1 MRFGKVTGTSGAPGE
16 RARWGY
22 VKMAG
27 MLQSEQVPLL
37 AQLAELAGKYPDE
50 LNAQV
55 RQFELGGRGFGAPG
69 RPALMGVINLSRQSW
84 YRESI
89 SVSTQAAIK
98 RGRVLWAQGAAVID
112 LGAESTQSYADD
124 ISPGDQIASLLPVIS
139 ALSAERVLVSTETYD
154 PGVAQVGLAAGA
166 RVLNLTGV
174 AYDEEMFALAARYEA
189 AVVICFSQGDN
200 VRVSTVLN
208 VGDDPIPMLID
219 HFEPRI
225 ERAVAAGVSRI
236 FIDPGLGFH
245 YENLTDGAERV
256 RYQSQVLLNS
266 FRLRTLGWPICQALP
281 RAFDFFEDNFR
292 SAEPYFAVL
301 AAMGRTD
308 LLRTHEVSQVNA
320 VLSTMDVLDI
330 Q

>member
-1 MRFGKVTGTSGAPGE
+1 MVGMP
-16 RARWGY
+16 RA
-22 VKMAG
+22 
-27 MLQSEQVPLL
+27 EQMPLL
-37 AQLAELAGKYPDE
+37 AQLAELVGKYPDE
-50 LNAQV
+50 LNSQIQ
-55 RQFELGGRGFGAPG
+55 QFALGGTTFGASG

-89 SVSTQAAIK
+89 SVSAAAAIR
-98 RGRVLWAQGAAVID
+98 RGQVLWAQGAAVID

-124 ISPGDQIASLLPVIS
+124 ISPRDQIESLLPVIS
-139 ALSAERVLVSTETYD
+139 GLSAEGVVISIETYD
-154 PGVAQVGLAAGA
+154 PEVAQVGLTGGA
-166 RVLNLTGV
+166 QVLNLTGISHD
-174 AYDEEMFALAARYEA
+174 AEMFALAARQEA
-189 AVVICFSQGDN
+189 AVIMCFTQGDN

-208 VGDDPIPMLID
+208 VGDDPIPMLSD

-256 RYQSQVLLNS
+256 RYQSQVLLSS
-266 FRLRTLGWPICQALP
+266 FRLRALGWPICQALP

-301 AAMGRTD
+301 ATMGRTD
-308 LLRTHEVSQVNA
+308 LLRTHEVPQVQA
-320 VLSTMDVLDI
+320 VLNTMDVLDI
-330 Q
+330 

>member
-1 MRFGKVTGTSGAPGE
+1 MGCVTLVLMPSG
-16 RARWGY
+16 
-22 VKMAG
+22 
-27 MLQSEQVPLL
+27 EQLPWLG
-37 AQLAELAGKYPDE
+37 QLAELAAKYPDE
-50 LNAQV
+50 LTAQV
-55 RQFELGGRGFGAPG
+55 QSFELGGHVFGSG

-89 SVSTQAAIK
+89 SVSTTAAIK
-98 RGRVLWAQGAAVID
+98 RGRVLRAQGAAVID
-112 LGAESTQSYADD
+112 LGAQSTQNYADD
-124 ISPGDQIASLLPVIS
+124 IASGEQIESMLPVIT
-139 ALSAERVLVSTETYD
+139 ALSAEGAVVSVETYE
-154 PGVAQVGLAAGA
+154 PEIAQVGLGAGA

-174 AYDEEMFALAARYEA
+174 AHDDEMFALAARHEA
-189 AVVICFSQGDN
+189 AVVMCFSQGDN
-200 VRVSTVLN
+200 VRVASALH
-208 VGDDPIPMLID
+208 VGDDPIPMLSD

-225 ERAVAAGVSRI
+225 ERAVAAGLSRI

-256 RYQSQVLLNS
+256 RYQSLVLLNS

-308 LLRTHEVSQVNA
+308 LLRTHEVPQVSA
-320 VLSTMDVLDI
+320 VLSTMEVLDT
-330 Q
+330 

>member
-1 MRFGKVTGTSGAPGE
+1 MPR
-16 RARWGY
+16 
-22 VKMAG
+22 
-27 MLQSEQVPLL
+27 SEQLPLL
-37 AQLAELAGKYPDE
+37 AQLAELVGKYPDE
-50 LNAQV
+50 LNSPIQ
-55 RQFELGGRGFGAPG
+55 QFDLGGSTFGAGG

-89 SVSTQAAIK
+89 STSTDAAIK

-124 ISPGDQIASLLPVIS
+124 IASRDQIESLLPVIS
-139 ALSAERVLVSTETYD
+139 ALSAEGVVVSTETYD
-154 PGVAQVGLAAGA
+154 AEVAQVALGAGA
-166 RVLNLTGV
+166 QVLNLTGV
-174 AYDEEMFALAARYEA
+174 SQDREMFVLAARHDA
-189 AVVICFSQGDN
+189 AVIMCISQGDN

-208 VGDDPIPMLID
+208 VGDDPIPMLVD

-256 RYQSQVLLNS
+256 RYQSQVLLSS

-308 LLRTHEVSQVNA
+308 LLRTHEVPQVNA
-320 VLSTMDVLDI
+320 VLNTMEVLDI
-330 Q
+330 

>member
-1 MRFGKVTGTSGAPGE
+1 MVGVPR
-16 RARWGY
+16 
-22 VKMAG
+22 
-27 MLQSEQVPLL
+27 SEQLPLL
-37 AQLAELAGKYPDE
+37 AHLAELVGKYPDE
-50 LNAQV
+50 LNSQV
-55 RQFELGGRGFGAPG
+55 QQFALGGSTFGAGG
-69 RPALMGVINLSRQSW
+69 RPDLMGVINLSRQSW

-89 SVSTQAAIK
+89 STSTDAAIK

-124 ISPGDQIASLLPVIS
+124 IASRDQIESLLPVIS
-139 ALSAERVLVSTETYD
+139 ALSAEGVVVSTETYD
-154 PGVAQVGLAAGA
+154 AEVAQVALGAGA
-166 RVLNLTGV
+166 QVLNLTGV
-174 AYDEEMFALAARYEA
+174 SQDREMFVLAARHDA
-189 AVVICFSQGDN
+189 AVIMCFSQGDS

-208 VGDDPIPMLID
+208 VGDDPIPMLVD

-256 RYQSQVLLNS
+256 RYQSQVLLSS

-308 LLRTHEVSQVNA
+308 LLRTHEVPQVNA
-320 VLSTMDVLDI
+320 VLNTLEVLDI
-330 Q
+330 

>member
-1 MRFGKVTGTSGAPGE
+1 MVGVPR
-16 RARWGY
+16 
-22 VKMAG
+22 
-27 MLQSEQVPLL
+27 SEQLPLL
-37 AQLAELAGKYPDE
+37 AQLAELVGKYPDE
-50 LNAQV
+50 LNSPIQ
-55 RQFELGGRGFGAPG
+55 QFDLGGSTFGAGG

-89 SVSTQAAIK
+89 STSTDAAIK

-112 LGAESTQSYADD
+112 LCAESTQSYADD
-124 ISPGDQIASLLPVIS
+124 IAPRDQIESLLPVIS
-139 ALSAERVLVSTETYD
+139 ALSAEGVVVSIETYD
-154 PGVAQVGLAAGA
+154 AKVAQVALGAGA
-166 RVLNLTGV
+166 QVLNLTGV
-174 AYDEEMFALAARYEA
+174 SQDQEMFALAARHDA
-189 AVVICFSQGDN
+189 AVIMCISQGDN

-208 VGDDPIPMLID
+208 VGDDPIPMLVD

-256 RYQSQVLLNS
+256 RYQSQVLLSS

-301 AAMGRTD
+301 TAMGRTD
-308 LLRTHEVSQVNA
+308 LLRTHEVPQVNA
-320 VLSTMDVLDI
+320 VLNTLEVLDI
-330 Q
+330 